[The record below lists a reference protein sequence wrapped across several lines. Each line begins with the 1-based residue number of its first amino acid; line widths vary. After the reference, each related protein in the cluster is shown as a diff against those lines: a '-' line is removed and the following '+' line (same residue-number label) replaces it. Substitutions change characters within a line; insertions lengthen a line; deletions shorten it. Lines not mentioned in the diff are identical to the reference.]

1 MTAPPSL
8 RERRVTTPSE
18 NRWKTLDKDLGQV
31 GLIEDATRFVAR
43 PLVAPGLAAAFIVLA
58 GIVAAF
64 LAGFPAPGLLLTVAA
79 VIAAY
84 MALNIG
90 ANDVANTMGAPVGAG
105 ALTLGQAL
113 LIAAI
118 CEAAGALIAGGPVV
132 GTLSN
137 DILDP
142 QALEAPRHLVWAM
155 LAAMLAAAA
164 WLHLATWIGASV
176 STTHSIV
183 GGIVGAGIAAGGPGA
198 VHWGEIGFITLGWMT
213 APVIAGAAAAAL
225 LAFLERRVTEAD
237 DRIAAA
243 RFWLP
248 ILVGAMVG
256 AFAIYLVSSLW
267 PARPIGAL
275 GIGLVTGGL
284 CAALWAPV
292 LRRQTDGA
300 ENRKRALRPLFGLPL
315 ALAAGMMSFAH
326 GANDVSNA
334 IGPLAAIVGTLK
346 TGTAA
351 APAPFWV
358 MLVGALGISVGLLTF
373 GPRLIRLI
381 GTEITRLNPLR
392 ACCVALASA
401 VTVLLASWLGLPVS
415 TTHVSVGAIFGIG
428 FYREWRSLRRPTDDA
443 LAPPEER
450 TRRKLV
456 RRSYMLTLISAW
468 AVTMPASALLSALLF
483 TAIAAVSG

>member
-1 MTAPPSL
+1 M
-8 RERRVTTPSE
+8 PSE

-43 PLVAPGLAAAFIVLA
+43 PLVAPGLALFFIVLV
-58 GIVAAF
+58 GTAAA
-64 LAGFPAPGLLLTVAA
+64 LLTGFQSQGLLLMAA
-79 VIAAY
+79 VAVAAY

-105 ALTLGQAL
+105 ALRLGHAL
-113 LIAAI
+113 MIAAV
-118 CEAAGALIAGGPVV
+118 CEAAGALIAGDRVV
-132 GTLSN
+132 ETLSS

-183 GGIVGAGIAAGGPGA
+183 GGIVGAGIAAGGPGG
-198 VHWGEIGFITLGWMT
+198 VHWDEIGLITLGWMT
-213 APVIAGAAAAAL
+213 APVLAGATAAAL
-225 LAFLERRVTEAD
+225 LSFLERRVTNAA
-237 DRIAAA
+237 DRISAA

-256 AFAIYLVSSLW
+256 AFAAYLATSLRAGVSVALGVGLVS
-267 PARPIGAL
+267 
-275 GIGLVTGGL
+275 GLL
-284 CAALWAPV
+284 CRVLWAPV
-292 LRRQTDGA
+292 VRRQTEGS

-315 ALAAGMMSFAH
+315 AVAAGMMSFAH

-334 IGPLAAIVGTLK
+334 IGPLAAIVARLK
-346 TGTAA
+346 ETGPEIPT
-351 APAPFWV
+351 PFWV
-358 MLVGALGISVGLLTF
+358 MLVGALGISVGLLLF

-381 GTEITRLNPLR
+381 GSEITRLNPLR

-401 VTVLLASWLGLPVS
+401 IIVLLASWLGLPVS

-428 FYREWRSLRRPTDDA
+428 FYREWHSLRRPTEDA
-443 LAPPEER
+443 PAPPEER
-450 TRRKLV
+450 ARRKLV
-456 RRSYMLTLISAW
+456 RRSHMLTLVSAW
-468 AVTMPASALLSALLF
+468 AVTVPASALLSA
-483 TAIAAVSG
+483 AIFAVIAGLSG